1 MVDSVHSGYKH
12 AATIVGFTTGQVQT
26 LAALPMNAYTSESD
40 EIDNSTLKYLSAD
53 FEWVN
58 TAPASTTVSPASIH
72 LYLIPSLDDTNY
84 PTWTQATANTPENDQ
99 YFVGSFTLQIG
110 TANQR
115 EVLRNVSLPPGNF
128 KLAVRNKAGVALAAT
143 GSTLKFRRWN
153 YASQ

>member
-12 AATIVGFTTGQVQT
+12 AATLVGFTTGQAQT
-26 LAALPMNAYTSESD
+26 LVSLPANAYTSESD

-58 TAPASTTVSPASIH
+58 TAVLTVSPATIG

-84 PTWTQATANTPENDQ
+84 PTWTQGTADTPENDQ
-99 YFVGSFTLQIG
+99 YFIGSFTLVVG
-110 TANQR
+110 SVPQR
-115 EVLRNVSLPPGNF
+115 EVFRNVSLPPGKF
-128 KLAVRNKAGVALAAT
+128 KVAVRNKAGIALALT
-143 GSTLKFRRWN
+143 GSSLKFRRWN

>member
-12 AATIVGFTTGQVQT
+12 AATIVGFTTGQAQT
-26 LAALPMNAYTSESD
+26 LASLPIDAYSSASD

-58 TAPASTTVSPASIH
+58 TATATTTVSPASIN
-72 LYLIPSLDDTNY
+72 LYLIPSLDDQNY
-84 PTWTQATANTPENDQ
+84 PTWTQATADTPENDQ
-99 YFVGSFTLQIG
+99 YFIGSFTLKIG
-110 TANQR
+110 IVNQR
-115 EVLRNVSLPPGNF
+115 EVLRNVSLPPGKF
-128 KLAVRNKAGVALAAT
+128 KVAARNKAGVALDTT